1 MSNGYTEK
9 NNYTKR
15 LSRYT
20 SVGKEF
26 GKFTTKFLFNTIISD
41 NKNERNA
48 LALKNALG
56 SLKGPLMKIAQ
67 LLSTIPGAVPAE
79 YANEL
84 SQLQSM
90 APPMGKGFVRRRM
103 ISELGVDWNDC
114 FKDFDYSPFAA
125 ASLGQVH
132 KAVTNES
139 REIVCKLQ
147 YPDMN
152 SAVEADL
159 KQLDVIFK
167 INKNLGPAIGTD
179 QIRKEIAERL
189 REELDYKRE
198 GTHMKLFGE
207 ILKDYNDI
215 KIPEL
220 VDDLCTEK
228 LLVMTYLPGEPLM
241 NFKNSSQSVRNKI
254 AKCLFR
260 AWWIPFGQYGVIHG
274 DPHLG
279 NYSIIKRKNEI
290 LGINLLDFGCVR
302 FFQPSFVKGVI
313 DLYFALMK
321 NNKELA
327 VSAYES
333 WGFENISKDLIEI
346 LNIWAKFL
354 FSPLLEDKVMKM
366 QETNSTAYG
375 AEAASKVHKELKKI
389 GGVKPPREFV
399 FMDRAAIGLG
409 SVFLHLGAEL
419 NWYKIFN
426 ELIHNF
432 DEKEVENKQNKL
444 LSEAKLKENL

>member
-1 MSNGYTEK
+1 MDELNKFS
-9 NNYTKR
+9 KR
-15 LSRYT
+15 VKRYASLGT
-20 SVGKEF
+20 SAGSFALNFVG
-26 GKFTTKFLFNTIISD
+26 TKFFNKENQD
-41 NKNERNA
+41 NAEELTRV
-48 LALKNALG
+48 LG
-56 SLKGPLMKIAQ
+56 NLKGPIMKIAQ
-67 LLSTIPGAVPAE
+67 LLSTVPDLLPKE
-79 YANEL
+79 YSMEL
-84 SQLQSM
+84 TKLQSS
-90 APPMGKGFVRRRM
+90 APPMGWNFIKRRM
-103 ISELGVDWNDC
+103 TKELGIDWI
-114 FKDFDYSPFAA
+114 KKFDSFEKEPFAA

-132 KAVTNES
+132 KAVYKKKD
-139 REIVCKLQ
+139 IVCKLQ
-147 YPDMN
+147 YPDML
-152 SAVEADL
+152 SIVEADINQL
-159 KQLDVIFK
+159 KLLFSLYKRIDKTID
-167 INKNLGPAIGTD
+167 TS
-179 QIRKEIAERL
+179 EIQREISSRV
-189 REELDYKRE
+189 REELDYIRE
-198 GTHMKLFGE
+198 QKHMKMFAKIFSE
-207 ILKDYNDI
+207 SHNVIVPNFFPDI
-215 KIPEL
+215 STERL
-220 VDDLCTEK
+220 LCMNFLEGKK
-228 LLVMTYLPGEPLM
+228 LLE
-241 NFKNSSQSVRNKI
+241 FKDKTHSIRKKLAENM
-254 AKCLFR
+254 FF
-260 AWWIPFGQYGVIHG
+260 AWYYPFYRFGMIHG

-279 NYSIIKRKNEI
+279 NYSADKNFK
-290 LGINLLDFGCVR
+290 INLLDFGCVR

-313 DLYFALMK
+313 DLYFAIMK

-432 DEKEVENKQNKL
+432 DEKEVENSQNKL
-444 LSEAKLKENL
+444 ILEAKLIKNL